1 MQIPTSLSIK
11 NRFPV
16 FAGIPD
22 SVVEFAIEEA
32 SLVVDGS
39 WGTATE
45 QLLAISYVVAH
56 FLMVGIQRMES
67 GDGQIVSSER
77 IGEMTISYL
86 AQPVPTQDKDQ
97 DWTTT
102 PFGTRY
108 LAILKRNVPAIAVV
122 VWLLCIGL
130 NQFLFL
136 GT

>member
-16 FAGIPD
+16 FANVPD

-67 GDGQIVSSER
+67 GSGQIVSSER
-77 IGEMTISYL
+77 IGEMSISYL
-86 AQPVPTQDKDQ
+86 AQAVPTLKDPY
-97 DWTTT
+97 DWATTA
-102 PFGTRY
+102 FGVRY
-108 LAILKRNVPAIAVV
+108 LSILQRNVPAIAVV
-122 VWLLCIGL
+122 
-130 NQFLFL
+130 
-136 GT
+136 

>member
-1 MQIPTSLSIK
+1 MQIPTALSIK

-16 FAGIPD
+16 FASVPD
-22 SVVEFAIEEA
+22 NVVEFAIEEA

-67 GDGQIVSSER
+67 GDGQIVTSER
-77 IGEMTISYL
+77 IGEMSITYL
-86 AQPVPTQDKDQ
+86 QQPIPSSKDPV
-97 DWTTT
+97 DWFTT

-108 LAILKRNVPAIAVV
+108 MAILMRNIPAIAVV
-122 VWLLCIGL
+122 
-130 NQFLFL
+130 
-136 GT
+136 

>member
-22 SVVEFAIEEA
+22 SVIEFAIEEA

-67 GDGQIVSSER
+67 ASGQVVTAER
-77 IGEMTISYL
+77 IGEMSITYL
-86 AQPVPTQDKDQ
+86 APPVPTASDST

-102 PFGTRY
+102 AFGTRY
-108 LAILKRNVPAIAVV
+108 LAILKRNVPSIAVV
-122 VWLLCIGL
+122 
-130 NQFLFL
+130 
-136 GT
+136 